1 MEDENYRILIL
12 SKLATNL
19 ESKTGPDDHV
29 QDVVSGL
36 GLIIS
41 AEAGINYILTL
52 IYSQCVTKPVY
63 KGILKVLLT
72 VIYGLEVSV
81 ANSGLGGL
89 SSAFRVLEI
98 SHTHFWTKD
107 LMDNVQHGL
116 CPHSGTEGNSSDVS
130 QYGSRE
136 NLDLAPDSLGSVGTI
151 SPYPSMSSNLPSLEP
166 ITRTDNDSSNL
177 LRELIM
183 KKKQLLLGR
192 LSSADSEAE
201 DAASVAASDTGSMT
215 TNPAFQRGGRGFSSI
230 RSAVSDN
237 EMDDRVSRDDI
248 RFLIHSEIT

>member
-1 MEDENYRILIL
+1 MEDENYRVLIL

-19 ESKTGPDDHV
+19 ESKGSPDDHV

-36 GLIIS
+36 WPLNSNDPIQGWSQCASLI
-41 AEAGINYILTL
+41 L

-72 VIYGLEVSV
+72 IIYGLEVSV
-81 ANSGLGGL
+81 ANAGLGGL
-89 SSAFRVLEI
+89 ASAFRVLEI

-116 CPHSGTEGNSSDVS
+116 CPASGPGTGGNSSDAS
-130 QYGSRE
+130 RYGSRE
-136 NLDLAPDSLGSVGTI
+136 NLEQPDSLGSV
-151 SPYPSMSSNLPSLEP
+151 SPYPSLSSQLPGLEP
-166 ITRTDNDSSNL
+166 RPDPDSSHL

-183 KKKQLLLGR
+183 KKKQLLFGR
-192 LSSADSEAE
+192 LASADSGSEAE

-230 RSAVSDN
+230 RSAVSEN
-237 EMDDRVSRDDI
+237 EMDDVSK
-248 RFLIHSEIT
+248 T

>member
-1 MEDENYRILIL
+1 M
-12 SKLATNL
+12 
-19 ESKTGPDDHV
+19 
-29 QDVVSGL
+29 
-36 GLIIS
+36 
-41 AEAGINYILTL
+41 
-52 IYSQCVTKPVY
+52 Y

-72 VIYGLEVSV
+72 IIYGLEVSV
-81 ANSGLGGL
+81 ANAGLGGL

-116 CPHSGTEGNSSDVS
+116 CPASGTGTGGNSSDAS
-130 QYGSRE
+130 RYGSRE
-136 NLDLAPDSLGSVGTI
+136 NLDQPDSLGSV
-151 SPYPSMSSNLPSLEP
+151 SPYPSLSSQLPGLEP
-166 ITRTDNDSSNL
+166 LSRPDPDSSQL

-183 KKKQLLLGR
+183 KKKQLLFGR
-192 LSSADSEAE
+192 LASADSGSEAE

-237 EMDDRVSRDDI
+237 EMDDVSSNFTSWISDLRLTI
-248 RFLIHSEIT
+248 